1 MLAFLI
7 RLHRLPAAI
16 HTYNRRMHFPK
27 IPLAIAAAAVA
38 SALACTGTHE
48 VSARSGTPD
57 LHAAPIPVG
66 GPGDTIITSSSTPAR
81 VPADTDTTVR
91 PSVAGPPHPT
101 SPVLDS
107 LIEGTLP
114 ARGLYVF
121 RFAANSH
128 RLKHLIGIADSTEI
142 NALIIDVKDEFGLN
156 FDSSDPMLKRN
167 AGTQV
172 KSHNLGALVD
182 TIRAHGIL
190 PVARI
195 VVFKDS
201 VTARNNPNHTI
212 RKADGTPWHD
222 KKGQTWVNP
231 YANAIWEYNFRV
243 AEEAVRM
250 GFGEIQF
257 DYIRFPE
264 PYKSLPP
271 QVFPEQNGRS
281 KPQVLGEFL
290 STARERFA
298 KLGVRTTADIFG
310 LVTTVGGALEV
321 GQKWEPISQS
331 VDVVL
336 PMVYPSH
343 YPPGSFQLPHP
354 NADPYDVVHIAISR
368 ARERDEKLD
377 IKGEHVRPWLQ
388 AFSIG
393 LPKYGAQ
400 EIEEQKHGVY
410 DAGYDGWVMWEPGS
424 RYDKFIPAL
433 EKTFVSRKK
442 NPPVPRPA
450 NRLD

>member
-1 MLAFLI
+1 MRF
-7 RLHRLPAAI
+7 R
-16 HTYNRRMHFPK
+16 K
-27 IPLAIAAAAVA
+27 ITIGGVAAAATTA
-38 SALACTGTHE
+38 ITFACTGTHE
-48 VSARSGTPD
+48 AGAKSATPEVQ
-57 LHAAPIPVG
+57 AAPVSHTPNTATSAAQAAVDTPPPTRQVQVG
-66 GPGDTIITSSSTPAR
+66 S
-81 VPADTDTTVR
+81 
-91 PSVAGPPHPT
+91 HPT
-101 SPVLDS
+101 PPVLDS
-107 LIEGTLP
+107 LIKGTLP

-121 RFAANSH
+121 RFAANTR

-156 FDSSDPMLKRN
+156 YESTDPLVRKN

-172 KSHNLGALVD
+172 KARNLQALVD

-201 VTARNNPNHTI
+201 VTARNNPNHVI
-212 RKADGTPWHD
+212 LKADGTPWHD

-243 AEEAVRM
+243 AEDAIKM

-264 PYKSLPP
+264 PFKSLPQ

-281 KPQVLGEFL
+281 KPQVLAEFL
-290 STARERFA
+290 KTARERFA

-321 GQKWEPISQS
+321 GQQWEHVSPN

-354 NADPYDVVHIAISR
+354 NAAPYDVIHIAISR
-368 ARERDEKLD
+368 ARERDAKLGITSD
-377 IKGEHVRPWLQ
+377 HIRPWLQ
-388 AFSIG
+388 AFSLG
-393 LPKYGAQ
+393 KPPYGAH
-400 EIEEQKHGVY
+400 EIEEQKRAVY
-410 DAGYDGWVMWEPGS
+410 DSGYDGWVMWEPGS
-424 RYDKFIPAL
+424 RYDKFLPAL

-442 NPPVPRPA
+442 NPPVPRPP

>member
-1 MLAFLI
+1 
-7 RLHRLPAAI
+7 
-16 HTYNRRMHFPK
+16 MHFQK
-27 IPLAIAAAAVA
+27 ITLAMTAVA
-38 SALACTGTHE
+38 ATLSLACTGSHDA
-48 VSARSGTPD
+48 SANAPKPD
-57 LHAAPIPVG
+57 LQAAALPVS
-66 GPGDTIITSSSTPAR
+66 SSSTTPATSAS
-81 VPADTDTTVR
+81 VGSTAPAGSATGSAVSLATGAKTDTEV
-91 PSVAGPPHPT
+91 VARAPIAVQHPT
-101 SPVLDS
+101 PPVLDS
-107 LIEGTLP
+107 LIKGTLA

-121 RFAANSH
+121 RFAANTR

-156 FDSSDPMLKRN
+156 FVPADPMVKKN

-172 KSHNLGALVD
+172 KASNMRALVD

-201 VTARNNPNHTI
+201 VTARNNPDHVI
-212 RKADGTPWHD
+212 LKSDGTPWRD

-243 AEEAVRM
+243 AEEAIQM

-264 PYKSLPP
+264 PFKSLPQ

-281 KPQVLGEFL
+281 KPQVLAEFL
-290 STARERFA
+290 RTARERFA

-321 GQKWEPISQS
+321 GQRWEPITQV

-354 NADPYDVVHIAISR
+354 NAAPYDVIHIAISR
-368 ARERDEKLD
+368 ARERDEKLG
-377 IKGEHVRPWLQ
+377 IKGDHVRPWLQ
-388 AFSIG
+388 AFSLG
-393 LPKYGAQ
+393 KPPYGPH
-400 EIEEQKHGVY
+400 EIEEQKRAVY

-424 RYDKFIPAL
+424 RYDKFLPAL
-433 EKTFVSRKK
+433 EKTYVSRKK

-450 NRLD
+450 NRLE